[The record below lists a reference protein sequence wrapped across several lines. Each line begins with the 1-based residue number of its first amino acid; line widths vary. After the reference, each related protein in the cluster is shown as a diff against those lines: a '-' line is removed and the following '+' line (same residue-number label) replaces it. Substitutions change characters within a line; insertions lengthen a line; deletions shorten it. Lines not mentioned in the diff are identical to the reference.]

1 MNERS
6 ERTGAHST
14 IEWLAMA
21 RHGESVGNIAWREA
35 EEGRR
40 EEIAIGM
47 RDPDV
52 PLSDAGR
59 RQSEA
64 LGRRLAAMPDGERPT
79 AVISSP
85 YVRAAETAR
94 IVVAEIG
101 GPPVRYDERLRDREP
116 GALYALTWR
125 GIAARFPEEAARKR
139 LTGKFY
145 YRPPGGESWADVA
158 LRLRSVLGDIDRE
171 YPGGRVLVIAHD
183 AVVILTRYIVE
194 GLTEQEVLDIERT
207 LVPNGSLTTW
217 ARRDG
222 RLRLVTANGTGHLD
236 DAGLPA

>member
-1 MNERS
+1 VS
-6 ERTGAHST
+6 SL
-14 IEWLAMA
+14 EWLAMA
-21 RHGESVGNIAWREA
+21 RHGESIGNIAWRAA
-35 EEGRR
+35 ETDQLD
-40 EEIAIGM
+40 EIAVGM

-52 PLSDAGR
+52 PLSAAGR
-59 RQSEA
+59 LQATA
-64 LGRRLAAMPDGERPT
+64 LGRRLAALPAGERPT

-94 IVVAEIG
+94 LALAEID
-101 GPPVRYDERLRDREP
+101 GPPVTYDERLRDRET
-116 GALYALTWR
+116 GVLWALTGR

-158 LRLRSVLGDIDRE
+158 LRLRSVLSDIERDH
-171 YPGGRVLVIAHD
+171 PDGRVLLVAHD
-183 AVVILTRYIVE
+183 AVVVLTRYIVE
-194 GLTEQEVLDIERT
+194 RLTEQQVLEIERT

-222 RLRLVTANGTGHLD
+222 DLRLVTFSSTDHLD
-236 DAGLPA
+236 GAGLPA